1 MHSPRVK
8 ATKSF
13 GIPLVFAM
21 VGLFPLNS
29 AWSAEHQCGAITS
42 LPEAKH
48 VKANSGGSVPV
59 TIQADEIQFPSRKV
73 VHLTGYTQLVRGG
86 HKISADELIY
96 DKNNQT
102 VEARGLVTFETPNGD
117 IIKTPVLNYDVV
129 ANRAV
134 SGRADFVLATR
145 EPKALGAGRD
155 LVSAYGQAEWVELEG
170 EHLMRL
176 KNVEIT
182 TCVNG
187 DKDMTFA
194 AADLEVN
201 LHTGLRV
208 AKRAKVQI
216 LVPERHPEINK
227 ILN

>member
-1 MHSPRVK
+1 MPRPRVK
-8 ATKSF
+8 VSQTL
-13 GIPLVFAM
+13 GIPLMLAM
-21 VGLFPLNS
+21 AGLVPLHS
-29 AWSAEHQCGAITS
+29 ASGAEHQCAAITS
-42 LPEAKH
+42 LPEGQP
-48 VKANSGGSVPV
+48 VKANAGATVPV

-73 VHLTGYTQLVRGG
+73 VHLKGYTQLIRGG

-96 DKNNQT
+96 DKNSQT

-117 IIKTPVLNYDVV
+117 IIKTTVLNYDVV
-129 ANRAV
+129 ANRAE

-145 EPKALGAGRD
+145 EPQALGAGRD
-155 LVSAYGQAEWVELEG
+155 LVSAYGQAERVELEG
-170 EHLMRL
+170 EHVMHL

-201 LHTGLRV
+201 LRTGIRV